1 MCKLVD
7 YPLLVFAA
15 TFLLLWLSTWMGATV
30 CRRLCKPAENMQGD
44 FGIILG
50 AVLTL
55 AGLIIG
61 FSFSM
66 AINRYE
72 QRKNVESAE
81 ANALSTEFVRADLL
95 PAADAVRVRA
105 LLRDYFEQRLLFY
118 TIRDDRL
125 LQQCNARTVQ
135 LQAALWSAVV
145 APAAASM
152 QPAAALVASGMN
164 EVLDA
169 QGYVQAAW
177 WNRIPAAAWFL
188 MVVIALCCQVL
199 VGYGLRTVM
208 ANRVLLN
215 VLPLMMSVSFFLIA
229 DIDSPR
235 RGVIRVQPENLLS
248 IAELM
253 QAP

>member
-135 LQAALWSAVV
+135 LQAAL
-145 APAAASM
+145 
-152 QPAAALVASGMN
+152 VASGMN